1 MTWRLD
7 GVWHMPDRPLG
18 RETVFICKNTARP
31 ISMGTWVV
39 CRWAVVLLGL
49 SLPSV
54 PDGPLELSRVRLS
67 SLQFQ
72 ST

>member
-1 MTWRLD
+1 
-7 GVWHMPDRPLG
+7 
-18 RETVFICKNTARP
+18 
-31 ISMGTWVV
+31 MGTWVV